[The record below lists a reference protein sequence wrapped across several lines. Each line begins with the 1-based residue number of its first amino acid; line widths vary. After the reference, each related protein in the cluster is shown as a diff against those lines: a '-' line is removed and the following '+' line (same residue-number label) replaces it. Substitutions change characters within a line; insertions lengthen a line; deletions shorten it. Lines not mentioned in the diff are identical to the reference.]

1 VPYMVSS
8 ENEQVADA
16 DAAAQQA
23 AEVAVELTEADQLQD
38 RRRLTLA
45 LNGIARSASKVA
57 GQGSGIA
64 RRGTDLARR
73 GGGMAR
79 RGSGVA
85 RRGGGMARQR
95 GGGVAR
101 RGAAAARRGAWTAR
115 HGVGSFGNW
124 LTAQVVA
131 MGPRLAIRDQATLR
145 AQFPGLSEE
154 EIADQL
160 IDRAARAASA
170 VGGATGA
177 WAALPLLPAW
187 PAEIAAETLAIV
199 GIEIK
204 LVAELHEAYGVP
216 ATGSPADRA
225 RAYIAAWA
233 HRRGFFM
240 VPGGLL
246 LVAGSPMARQLRR
259 RLAARVRRSTF
270 SLSPLFTGALAG
282 VMLNRRETRRLGRDI
297 LADLRRRPVI
307 SAEQISGPPLTD
319 PRD

>member
-1 VPYMVSS
+1 MASS
-8 ENEQVADA
+8 EDGHVTDA

-38 RRRLTLA
+38 RQRLTAA
-45 LNGIARSASKVA
+45 LNGIARSAARVA
-57 GQGSGIA
+57 A
-64 RRGTDLARR
+64 
-73 GGGMAR
+73 
-79 RGSGVA
+79 
-85 RRGGGMARQR
+85 
-95 GGGVAR
+95 VAR
-101 RGAAAARRGAWTAR
+101 RGAGTARRRAWTASR
-115 HGVGSFGNW
+115 GAASFGNW

-131 MGPRLAIRDQATLR
+131 MGPRLAIRDQAMLR
-145 AQFPGLSEE
+145 AQFPGRSDA
-154 EIADQL
+154 EIAEML
-160 IDRAARAASA
+160 IERAAHAAAA

-177 WAALPLLPAW
+177 WAALPVLPAF
-187 PAEIAAETLAIV
+187 PAEVAAETLALV

-216 ATGSPADRA
+216 AAGTPADRT

-270 SLSPLFTGALAG
+270 SLSPLFTGAVAG
-282 VMLNRRETRRLGRDI
+282 VLLNRRETRRLGRDI
-297 LADLRRRPVI
+297 VEDLRRRPVVTV
-307 SAEQISGPPLTD
+307 EQISGPPLTD

>member
-1 VPYMVSS
+1 MASQGNGHVT
-8 ENEQVADA
+8 DA

-23 AEVAVELTEADQLQD
+23 AEVAVELTEADQPHD
-38 RRRLTLA
+38 RQRLTAA
-45 LNGIARSASKVA
+45 LNGVARSAAK
-57 GQGSGIA
+57 
-64 RRGTDLARR
+64 
-73 GGGMAR
+73 M
-79 RGSGVA
+79 
-85 RRGGGMARQR
+85 
-95 GGGVAR
+95 
-101 RGAAAARRGAWTAR
+101 AAAARRGAGTARRRAWTAGR
-115 HGVGSFGNW
+115 GAASFGNW

-145 AQFPGLSEE
+145 AQFPGRSDD
-154 EIADQL
+154 EIAGLL
-160 IDRAARAASA
+160 IEHAARAAGA

-177 WAALPLLPAW
+177 WAALPVLPAF
-187 PAEIAAETLAIV
+187 PAEVAAETLAVV

-216 ATGSPADRA
+216 ATGTSADRA

-246 LVAGSPMARQLRR
+246 LVAGSPLARQLRR

-270 SLSPLFTGALAG
+270 ALSPLFTGAVAG
-282 VMLNRRETRRLGRDI
+282 VLLNRRETRRLGRDI
-297 LADLRRRPVI
+297 LEDLRRRPVVT
-307 SAEQISGPPLTD
+307 AERISGPPLTD

>member
-1 VPYMVSS
+1 MASP
-8 ENEQVADA
+8 ENGHVTDA
-16 DAAAQQA
+16 DAAARQA
-23 AEVAVELTEADQLQD
+23 AEVAVELTEADQYHD
-38 RRRLTLA
+38 RQRLTAA
-45 LNGIARSASKVA
+45 LNGIARSAARVA
-57 GQGSGIA
+57 A
-64 RRGTDLARR
+64 
-73 GGGMAR
+73 
-79 RGSGVA
+79 
-85 RRGGGMARQR
+85 
-95 GGGVAR
+95 VAR
-101 RGAAAARRGAWTAR
+101 RGAGTARRGAGTARRGAGTAGRRAWTAGR
-115 HGVGSFGNW
+115 GAASFGNW

-131 MGPRLAIRDQATLR
+131 MGPRLAIRDQQTLR
-145 AQFPGLSEE
+145 AQFPGRSDA
-154 EIADQL
+154 EIADLL
-160 IDRAARAASA
+160 IEHAARAAAA

-177 WAALPLLPAW
+177 WAALPVLPAF
-187 PAEIAAETLAIV
+187 PAEVAAETLAIV

-216 ATGSPADRA
+216 ATGTPADRT

-282 VMLNRRETRRLGRDI
+282 VLLNRRETRRLGRDI
-297 LADLRRRPVI
+297 LEDLRRRPVVTV
-307 SAEQISGPPLTD
+307 EHISGPPLTD

>member
-1 VPYMVSS
+1 MVSS
-8 ENEQVADA
+8 ESGQVADS

-38 RRRLTLA
+38 RRRLSIA
-45 LNGIARSASKVA
+45 LNGVARTASRVFGRGTGIAKRGTDAAKRGTDAAKRGTDVA
-57 GQGSGIA
+57 A
-64 RRGTDLARR
+64 RRGTGAARR
-73 GGGMAR
+73 SAE
-79 RGSGVA
+79 
-85 RRGGGMARQR
+85 
-95 GGGVAR
+95 
-101 RGAAAARRGAWTAR
+101 AARRGAWTAR
-115 HGVGSFGNW
+115 QRAGTAGRGAASFISW
-124 LTAQVVA
+124 LATQVVA

-145 AQFPGLSEE
+145 AQFPGRSDD
-154 EIADQL
+154 EIADLL
-160 IDRAARAASA
+160 IERAARAAAA

-177 WAALPLLPAW
+177 WAALPVLPAF
-187 PAEIAAETLAIV
+187 PAEVAAETLAVV

-216 ATGSPADRA
+216 AAGTATDRA
-225 RAYIAAWA
+225 RAYIGAWA

-246 LVAGSPMARQLRR
+246 LVAGSPLARQLRR

-282 VMLNRRETRRLGRDI
+282 AMLNRRDTRKLGADI
-297 LADLRRRPVI
+297 REDLRRRPVV
-307 SAEQISGPPLTD
+307 SAERISGPPLTD